1 LKLCLKFSSSRLV
14 SSSLLQTG
22 CSCLTGSITTM
33 DTIKSYWKAIRD
45 SPYAG
50 YYLAGAV
57 VASHV
62 VHHAQVL
69 PCPFVER

>member
-1 LKLCLKFSSSRLV
+1 
-14 SSSLLQTG
+14 
-22 CSCLTGSITTM
+22 M